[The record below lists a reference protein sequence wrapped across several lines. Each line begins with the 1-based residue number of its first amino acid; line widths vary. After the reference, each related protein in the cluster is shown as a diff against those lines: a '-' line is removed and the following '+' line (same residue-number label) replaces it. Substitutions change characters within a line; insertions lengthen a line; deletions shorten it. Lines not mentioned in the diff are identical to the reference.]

1 LLERAFYGMIPAS
14 VVTHGMLLALW
25 WELEHTMSQPFK
37 KVSGSETDTQP
48 APDLTPTPD
57 HI

>member
-37 KVSGSETDTQP
+37 KVSGSECRR
-48 APDLTPTPD
+48 
-57 HI
+57 